1 MGSNYGYRSF
11 LIGHMAK
18 GLGLV
23 VMTNGDNGFAL
34 IERICRRIQ
43 KAYNWDVQQTQAE
56 FTYGSRR
63 GFGCLPVTAS
73 DPLNAHP

>member
-1 MGSNYGYRSF
+1 MGSNYGYRRF

-18 GLGLV
+18 GYGLV

-43 KAYNWDVQQTQAE
+43 KAYNWDVQQTQAG

-63 GFGCLPVTAS
+63 GFGYLPVTAS